1 MSIQREARA
10 GDAIGEAS
18 DHRAVVM
25 GFGETGRG
33 AAVAEDYVREVTSAI
48 GHLERQHRRA
58 ETHDRMPCAIRT
70 FQPPAMDIAA
80 IGQGF

>member
-1 MSIQREARA
+1 MQREARA

-33 AAVAEDYVREVTSAI
+33 AVLAEDYVREVASAI

-58 ETHDRMPCAIRT
+58 EIHDRKHCAISA

-80 IGQGF
+80 VGQRF